1 MTKETIDSQYPRPY
15 TYPQPMNQF
24 TIRFQLF
31 GIPIEIHPSIFLI
44 LLILGGGLS
53 MEDAGG
59 LIYTLL
65 FIVAGLLC
73 LLSHELGHAF
83 AAKFGYGASTSII
96 LAWTGGLTSAHPAPP
111 TRGQSLAMTIAGP
124 LGTLVPGIVAVL
136 LLGLQLGGD
145 FSAAWRLMAYFS
157 LPFTDGSI
165 LSNHLSEA
173 SMTALEKMPV
183 HQIQFYSLL
192 CGIGVF
198 WAFFNLLPIY
208 PLDGGQVM
216 MELTNKPRLC
226 GWVGVVTCLVAGLA
240 LSIWTASAF
249 NAMIFLLLA
258 WYNYRLA
265 RS

>member
-1 MTKETIDSQYPRPY
+1 MTKETIDSQALGPY
-15 TYPQPMNQF
+15 AYCQPMDQF
-24 TIRFQLF
+24 TIRFELF
-31 GIPIEIHPSIFLI
+31 GVPVAIHPSVFLI
-44 LLILGGGLS
+44 LLLLGGGLS
-53 MEDAGG
+53 MEDTGG
-59 LIYTLL
+59 LVYTLL

-73 LLSHELGHAF
+73 LLAHELGHALT
-83 AAKFGYGASTSII
+83 AKWGYGASASIV
-96 LAWTGGLTSAHPAPP
+96 LAWTGGLTSAYPHPP
-111 TRGQSLAMTIAGP
+111 TRAQSLAMTIAGP
-124 LGTLVPGIVAVL
+124 LGTLIPGVIAVL

-173 SMTALEKMPV
+173 CMMELERMPTALL
-183 HQIQFYSLL
+183 QFYSLL

-198 WAFFNLLPIY
+198 WAVFNFLPIQ
-208 PLDGGQVM
+208 PMDGGHVLM
-216 MELTNKPRLC
+216 DLTNNHRFC
-226 GWVGVVTCLVAGLA
+226 GWVGVGTCIVAGLA
-240 LSIWTASAF
+240 LSMWTASAF